1 VIEGASPMKV
11 NEAVHLIECPLENI
25 FTGAYAILGDGITLI
40 DAGLPDS
47 PEAAIF
53 PYLRGIGRDPSDIS
67 LVVITHGHDDH
78 CGGAA
83 AIVKASGARI
93 AAHPAD
99 AAYVENPAKLWLDL
113 HERFPRYH
121 PKPEV
126 ERRAGA
132 DVDLHLE
139 GGMRLDLGPF
149 EAEIVHTPGHTDGSI
164 CIYDGKGRSL
174 FTGDSVQGR
183 GTVVQSGPLIYGSM
197 EDYVGSMMKL
207 KALDPETMLLDHQYL
222 PFDRAVITGTDV
234 GKMLDLSTRCIE
246 EIADL
251 ILESI
256 KSRGSADTDQ
266 LVEEVKAIFGVA
278 PTAMAPCS
286 VVDAVLRSLQGKGS
300 IVVSGPG
307 RWESVR

>member
-1 VIEGASPMKV
+1 MKV

-25 FTGAYAILGDGITLI
+25 FTGVYAIIGEGVALI

-47 PEAAIF
+47 PETAIF

-113 HERFPRYH
+113 HERFPMYH
-121 PKPEV
+121 PRPAV
-126 ERRAGA
+126 ERCAGSN
-132 DVDLHLE
+132 VDLLLE
-139 GGMRLDLGPF
+139 DGMRLDLGPF

-164 CIYDGKGRSL
+164 CIYDRKGRSL

-197 EDYVGSMMKL
+197 EDYVSSMMKL
-207 KALDPETMLLDHQYL
+207 KALDPRTMMLDHQYL
-222 PFDRAVITGTDV
+222 PLDGAVITGTDV
-234 GKMLDLSTRCIE
+234 AKALDVSVKCVE
-246 EIADL
+246 EIAEV
-251 ILESI
+251 ILKSI
-256 KSRGSADTDQ
+256 DCKNSADMHQ
-266 LVEEVKAIFGVA
+266 LVDEVKAIYGVT
-278 PTAMAPCS
+278 PTSMTPCS
-286 VVDAVLRSLQGKGS
+286 IVEAALRSLQRRGS
-300 IVVSGPG
+300 ISRSSSG
-307 RWESVR
+307 RWVPIRRPP